1 MMKVMA
7 PAHMKIKAGSRA
19 MLVSLLKLLNVS
31 FSDQAQI
38 PMARIPKPRSWIQ
51 MRHEKLSRSIYKVTH
66 PKDDVESEDDI
77 FEATGHLT
85 GVPDPP
91 PPLLVLRVGA
101 RRHLRTP
108 IPPEPLAIPH
118 FVYLCKISC
127 GRYKTTSAPS
137 SMPCFRFSSM
147 IENTKGPQRGR
158 ISQISQTDCL
168 FTSRPELS

>member
-19 MLVSLLKLLNVS
+19 MLVSLLRLLNVS

-38 PMARIPKPRSWIQ
+38 PMARIPKPRSWVQ
-51 MRHEKLSRSIYKVTH
+51 KRHEKHTIQVTH

-85 GVPDPP
+85 GVPNPP
-91 PPLLVLRVGA
+91 PPLLVLRVVA

-108 IPPEPLAIPH
+108 LSPGTLS
-118 FVYLCKISC
+118 YLYRILS
-127 GRYKTTSAPS
+127 TSA
-137 SMPCFRFSSM
+137 
-147 IENTKGPQRGR
+147 K
-158 ISQISQTDCL
+158 
-168 FTSRPELS
+168 

>member
-1 MMKVMA
+1 MMNVMA

-19 MLVSLLKLLNVS
+19 MLVSLLRLLNVS

-51 MRHEKLSRSIYKVTH
+51 RRHEKLSHTIQVTH
-66 PKDDVESEDDI
+66 PKDDIESEDDI

-91 PPLLVLRVGA
+91 PPLLVLRVVA

-108 IPPEPLAIPH
+108 LSPGTLIYTS
-118 FVYLCKISC
+118 FC
-127 GRYKTTSAPS
+127 TSA
-137 SMPCFRFSSM
+137 
-147 IENTKGPQRGR
+147 K
-158 ISQISQTDCL
+158 
-168 FTSRPELS
+168 

>member
-1 MMKVMA
+1 
-7 PAHMKIKAGSRA
+7 
-19 MLVSLLKLLNVS
+19 MLVSLLRLLNVS

-91 PPLLVLRVGA
+91 PPLLVLRVVA

-108 IPPEPLAIPH
+108 RSPGTLAIYNAFCLPLQNKLWKVQNDH
-118 FVYLCKISC
+118 D
-127 GRYKTTSAPS
+127 
-137 SMPCFRFSSM
+137 PCTVLGLP
-147 IENTKGPQRGR
+147 I
-158 ISQISQTDCL
+158 
-168 FTSRPELS
+168 

>member
-1 MMKVMA
+1 
-7 PAHMKIKAGSRA
+7 
-19 MLVSLLKLLNVS
+19 MLVSLLRLLNVS

-66 PKDDVESEDDI
+66 PKDDIESEDDI

-91 PPLLVLRVGA
+91 PPLLVLRVVA

-108 IPPEPLAIPH
+108 LPPEPLAIPH

-127 GRYKTTSAPS
+127 GRYKTTSAPLS
-137 SMPCFRFSSM
+137 VPCFRFSSM

>member
-1 MMKVMA
+1 
-7 PAHMKIKAGSRA
+7 
-19 MLVSLLKLLNVS
+19 MLVSLLRLLNVS

-91 PPLLVLRVGA
+91 PPLLVLRVVA

-127 GRYKTTSAPS
+127 GRYKTTSAPL

>member
-19 MLVSLLKLLNVS
+19 MLVSLLRLLNVS

-38 PMARIPKPRSWIQ
+38 PMARIPKPRSWVK
-51 MRHEKLSRSIYKVTH
+51 MRHEKLSNSIYKVTH

-91 PPLLVLRVGA
+91 PPLLVLRVVA

-108 IPPEPLAIPH
+108 LSPGPLIYTP
-118 FVYLCKISC
+118 FC
-127 GRYKTTSAPS
+127 TSA
-137 SMPCFRFSSM
+137 
-147 IENTKGPQRGR
+147 K
-158 ISQISQTDCL
+158 
-168 FTSRPELS
+168 

>member
-19 MLVSLLKLLNVS
+19 MLVSLLRLLNVS

-38 PMARIPKPRSWIQ
+38 PMARIPKPRSWVQ
-51 MRHEKLSRSIYKVTH
+51 LRHEKLSHSIQVTH

-91 PPLLVLRVGA
+91 PPLLVLRVVA

-108 IPPEPLAIPH
+108 LSPGTLS
-118 FVYLCKISC
+118 YLYRIL
-127 GRYKTTSAPS
+127 YTSA
-137 SMPCFRFSSM
+137 
-147 IENTKGPQRGR
+147 K
-158 ISQISQTDCL
+158 
-168 FTSRPELS
+168 

>member
-1 MMKVMA
+1 
-7 PAHMKIKAGSRA
+7 
-19 MLVSLLKLLNVS
+19 MLVSLLRLLNVS

-91 PPLLVLRVGA
+91 PPLLVLRVVA

-108 IPPEPLAIPH
+108 LPPEPLAIPH

-127 GRYKTTSAPS
+127 GRYKTTSAPL
-137 SMPCFRFSSM
+137 SMPCFRSSSM

-168 FTSRPELS
+168 FTSSPELS